1 MSRSKQMEKAAT
13 ISHSGRRGGFFRFF
27 INEIRAILYNRKLIL
42 CFLLF
47 LVMNVGL
54 LIVAFATDEV
64 DSTQYAR
71 LRTDPDSIMDM
82 YMEDP
87 ESETYKQLFD
97 EYMASTTYDEYLQK
111 VIEDAEMNQ
120 SISIFQTK
128 FSISNLERTK
138 RDFERLVGTE
148 ASFVGGYG
156 ICKALNFTGSMF

>member
-1 MSRSKQMEKAAT
+1 
-13 ISHSGRRGGFFRFF
+13 
-27 INEIRAILYNRKLIL
+27 
-42 CFLLF
+42 
-47 LVMNVGL
+47 MNVGL

-111 VIEDAEMNQ
+111 VRRCRDESVDFH
-120 SISIFQTK
+120 ISDKVLDQ
-128 FSISNLERTK
+128 
-138 RDFERLVGTE
+138 
-148 ASFVGGYG
+148 
-156 ICKALNFTGSMF
+156 